1 MKILPKMMGAGAPL
15 PDARLIDRFMSA
27 RRILLTTAVLV
38 AGTVLCAWLFPRLGG
53 MLPADWSLMKS
64 NTAIVVLLSL
74 ASLEL
79 RQAGR
84 WSGLARLL
92 GLVVAA
98 LAISAWLGHLAGHV
112 SRLDVLLAS
121 QGGDAQPGPMSAHTA
136 GFFAL
141 MGLFLMIVEPGDG
154 RVLRAV
160 SDLLTV
166 VLGGVVLVI
175 LAGYVFSVLALFGQ
189 SMGIRTSPQTLYCM
203 AVLVFLAMIL
213 RLRTEPFSLLVTHGI
228 GSHIVRVT
236 ALWAVLIPFA
246 LVSGGV
252 FLIEEIGFSMPQAAA
267 LTASAMAM
275 LLFVTILWLAA
286 RINHL
291 ELELRDQSLTD
302 ELTGVYNRRAFYM
315 LGEYMFSEGKRDGV
329 PLTILFFDLDGLKR
343 VNDTLGHDAG
353 SELICDFARLLSARF
368 RDSDVVARLGGDEFA
383 VLARGQDFLGAA
395 VQRLEQEVRARN
407 DEAGRP
413 YQIGYSVGQ
422 ASAEPASMA
431 SFAELV
437 ARADAAMYEQ
447 KHRKKG
453 HPA

>member
-1 MKILPKMMGAGAPL
+1 MRARPKAVGPAAL
-15 PDARLIDRFMSA
+15 PDSRLIDRFMSA

-38 AGTVLCAWLFPRLGG
+38 AGAVLCGWLFPGIGG

-64 NTAIVVLLSL
+64 NTAIVILLSL
-74 ASLEL
+74 ASLQL

-84 WSGLARLL
+84 WPVPASLAGLA
-92 GLVVAA
+92 VAV
-98 LAISAWLGHLAGHV
+98 LAVSAWLGHLTGHV
-112 SRLDVLLAS
+112 SRLDVLLALP
-121 QGGDAQPGPMSAHTA
+121 GGDAQTGPMSAHTA
-136 GFFAL
+136 GFFVL
-141 MGLFLMIVEPGDG
+141 MGAFLIVEPGER
-154 RVLRAV
+154 RVWRV
-160 SDLLTV
+160 VPDVLTV
-166 VLGGVVLVI
+166 ALAGVVLVI
-175 LAGYVFSVLALFGQ
+175 LAGYLFSVLALFGQ
-189 SMGIRTSPQTLYCM
+189 SMAIRTSPHTLYCM
-203 AVLVFLAMIL
+203 AVLVFLAMML
-213 RLRTEPFSLLVTHGI
+213 RLRAGPFSLLVTHGI
-228 GSHIVRVT
+228 GSHIVRLA
-236 ALWAVLIPFA
+236 ALWTVLVPFA

-252 FLIEEIGFSMPQAAA
+252 FLIEEAGFAMPQAAA
-267 LTASAMAM
+267 LTASIMAM

-302 ELTGVYNRRAFYM
+302 ELTGINNRRAFYM

-329 PLTILFFDLDGLKR
+329 PLTILFFDLDGLKQ

-353 SELICDFARLLSARF
+353 SQLICDFSRLLSAEF

-383 VLARGQDFLGAA
+383 VLARGPDSLEAA
-395 VQRLEQEVRARN
+395 VRRLERAVGAWN
-407 DEAGRP
+407 GEAGRP

-422 ASAEPASMA
+422 AYTESEGTA

-453 HPA
+453 RPG